1 MTNAGASANALTCN
15 SITAGKELQSS
26 ALGHLV
32 PDGVVESKRA
42 QGGY

>member
-32 PDGVVESKRA
+32 SDGVVESKRA